1 MILTICPNPALDKI
15 IFVDKW
21 ISGTPMRTNN
31 INVCVG
37 GKGLN
42 SSVALRHL
50 GLETMAMGFFAGNT
64 GKELFKLLEEYSIQ
78 LLPIWVDGETRISHV
93 IAERESQIHSHV
105 IAGDINI
112 SENQKM
118 EFFKKYKEVVSK
130 AGWVIFG
137 GSLPASLPDD
147 FYVEYINYS
156 RRIGV
161 PSLIDS
167 QKKSLEFGIKAQP
180 EIVKM
185 NREEFEWTF
194 HQKADSLKMLINQAR
209 ELRSSMKIRN
219 LVMTLSREGII
230 ALTTEGDFFAVA
242 PQQAS
247 INAAGAGDSA
257 SSALVWKLSENENW
271 ETALRWATAVSSA
284 SVLTERTADF
294 HFRDVNRIYPQVRIE
309 KIFNGP

>member
-15 IFVDKW
+15 IFIEKW
-21 ISGTPMRTNN
+21 IAGTPMRTNK

-50 GLETMAMGFFAGNT
+50 GLETVGMGFFAGKT
-64 GKELFKLLEEYSIQ
+64 GKELIEILEEYGVQ
-78 LLPIWVDGETRISHV
+78 PLPVWVDGETRISHV
-93 IAERESQIHSHV
+93 IAERDTQIHSHV
-105 IAGDINI
+105 ITGDVII
-112 SENQKM
+112 SENQKT
-118 EFFKKYKEVVSK
+118 EFFEKYKIFALK
-130 AGWVIFG
+130 ANWIIFG

-147 FYVEYINYS
+147 FYVDYIDYAKK
-156 RRIGV
+156 IGV

-167 QKKSLEFGIKAQP
+167 QKESLVYGIKAQP

-194 HQKADSLKMLINQAR
+194 NQKADSHKMLISQAR
-209 ELRSSMKIRN
+209 ELRSSLKIQN

-230 ALTTEGDFFAVA
+230 ALTTEGNFYAVA
-242 PQQAS
+242 PQQVPV
-247 INAAGAGDSA
+247 NAAGAGDSA
-257 SSALVWKLSENENW
+257 SSALVWKLSEHENW
-271 ETALRWATAVSSA
+271 ETALRWAAAVSSA

-294 HFRDVNRIYPQVRIE
+294 HFEDVNRIFPQVRIE
-309 KIFNGP
+309 KLVN